1 MYSVLSLRKK
11 KYQITRKILRP
22 DLTMKNDEG
31 L

>member
-11 KYQITRKILRP
+11 KFQITRKILRLA
-22 DLTMKNDEG
+22 LTMKNGEG